1 MSTATSIV
9 RTLVSSMTTQTIT
22 TYRLGVIGDPVAHSL
37 SPALH
42 QPALD
47 LLEIPATYERWH
59 TLAADIPK
67 RVESL
72 RAPDV
77 LGASITVPH
86 KLAVMGL
93 VDDVSDAAKRAGAVN
108 TIVNRGGQLYGDNT
122 DIYGFQ
128 TALGEALGG
137 RQVRNAMILGAG
149 GAARAA
155 VLALEAM
162 NASRIFVVNRNQ
174 ERAARLLADLKPA
187 PVEIAGPD
195 EAWLSEHLP
204 IADVL
209 VNATSL
215 GWKPGETPLDVR
227 WLDRLPASAVVF
239 DMTYR
244 ETDFLQ
250 AASERRLRAA
260 DGLAML
266 VHQGARAFTLFTGE
280 PAPVEVML
288 EAARAAQARSN

>member
-1 MSTATSIV
+1 MAV
-9 RTLVSSMTTQTIT
+9 RKST
-22 TYRLGVIGDPVAHSL
+22 TYRLGVIGDPVSHSL
-37 SPALH
+37 SPALQ

-47 LLEIPATYERWH
+47 LLRIPATYERWH
-59 TLAADIPK
+59 TPAGDLPA

-77 LGASITVPH
+77 LGANVTVPH
-86 KLAVMGL
+86 KLAVMDL
-93 VDDVSDAAKRAGAVN
+93 VDEVSDSAQRAGAVN
-108 TIVNRGGQLYGDNT
+108 TIVNRAGRLYGDNT

-128 TALGEALGG
+128 TALTEALGE
-137 RQVRNAMILGAG
+137 RSARNVVVMGAG

-174 ERAARLLADLKPA
+174 ERAGRLKSDLKPA
-187 PVEIAGPD
+187 PVETAAPD
-195 EAWLSEHLP
+195 DVWFQDHLP
-204 IADVL
+204 HVDVL

-215 GWKPGETPLDVR
+215 GWKPGETPLDLR
-227 WLDRLPASAVVF
+227 WLELLPASAVVF

-244 ETDFLQ
+244 ETDLLRS
-250 AASERRLRAA
+250 ASDRGLRAA

-280 PAPVEVML
+280 TAPVEVML
-288 EAARAAQARSN
+288 AATREAQAQSR

>member
-1 MSTATSIV
+1 MTARTST
-9 RTLVSSMTTQTIT
+9 TL
-22 TYRLGVIGDPVAHSL
+22 RLGVIGDPVAHSL

-47 LLEIPATYERWH
+47 MLGIPATYERWH
-59 TLAADIPK
+59 TPVEEVPA

-77 LGASITVPH
+77 LGANVTVPH
-86 KLAVMGL
+86 KLAVMDL
-93 VDDVSDAAKRAGAVN
+93 VDEVSGSAQRAGAVN
-108 TIVNRGGQLYGDNT
+108 TIVNRDGSLYGDNT

-128 TALGEALGG
+128 TALTKALGE
-137 RQVRNAMILGAG
+137 RSARNVVILGAG

-174 ERAARLLADLKPA
+174 ERSGRLMADLAPA
-187 PVEIAGPD
+187 PVEIASPD
-195 EAWLSEHLP
+195 DVWLRAHLP
-204 IADVL
+204 LADVL

-215 GWKPGETPLDVR
+215 GWKPGEAPLDPR
-227 WLDRLPASAVVF
+227 WLDLLPASAVVF

-244 ETDFLQ
+244 ETDLLR
-250 AASERRLRAA
+250 AASERGLRAA

-280 PAPVEVML
+280 LAPVEVML
-288 EAARAAQARSN
+288 EAARAAQAQTR

>member
-1 MSTATSIV
+1 VTAQ
-9 RTLVSSMTTQTIT
+9 TTT

-47 LLEIPATYERWH
+47 LLGIPATYERWH
-59 TLAADIPK
+59 TPAAEVPS

-77 LGASITVPH
+77 LGANVTVPH
-86 KLAVMGL
+86 KLAVMAL
-93 VDDVSDAAKRAGAVN
+93 VDEVSSAAQRAGAVN
-108 TIVNRGGQLYGDNT
+108 TIVNRSGQLYGDNT

-128 TALGEALGG
+128 TALSAALEDRPVGIA
-137 RQVRNAMILGAG
+137 VILGAG

-162 NASRIFVVNRNQ
+162 GAGRICVVNRNQ
-174 ERAARLLADLKPA
+174 ERAARLQADLAPA
-187 PVEIAGPD
+187 PVEVAVPD
-195 EAWLSEHLP
+195 ADWLRDHLLQ
-204 IADVL
+204 ADVL

-215 GWKPGETPLDVR
+215 GWQPGETPLDGN
-227 WLDRLPASAVVF
+227 WLDLLPESSVVF

-244 ETDFLQ
+244 ETDLLR
-250 AASERRLRAA
+250 AASERGLRAA

-266 VHQGARAFTLFTGE
+266 VHQGARAFTLFTGQ

-288 EAARAAQARSN
+288 DAARAAQARSR

>member
-1 MSTATSIV
+1 MTARTAT
-9 RTLVSSMTTQTIT
+9 TF
-22 TYRLGVIGDPVAHSL
+22 RLGVIGDPVAHSL

-47 LLEIPATYERWH
+47 MLGIPATYERWY
-59 TLAADIPK
+59 TPAEDVPS
-67 RVESL
+67 RVKSL

-77 LGASITVPH
+77 LGANVTVPH
-86 KLAVMGL
+86 KLVVMDL
-93 VDDVSDAAKRAGAVN
+93 LDDVSDAAQRAGAVN
-108 TIVNRGGQLYGDNT
+108 TIVNRGGSLYGDNT
-122 DIYGFQ
+122 DIHGFQ
-128 TALGEALGG
+128 TALTEALVE
-137 RQVRNAMILGAG
+137 RSARTIVILGAG

-174 ERAARLLADLKPA
+174 ERSGRLMDDLAPA
-187 PVEIAGPD
+187 PVEIASPD
-195 EAWLSEHLP
+195 DVWLRDHLP
-204 IADVL
+204 LADVL

-215 GWKPGETPLDVR
+215 GWKAGETPLDLR
-227 WLDRLPASAVVF
+227 WLELLPASAVVF

-244 ETDFLQ
+244 ETDLLR
-250 AASERRLRAA
+250 ASSERELRAA

-288 EAARAAQARSN
+288 EAARAAQAQTR

>member
-1 MSTATSIV
+1 MAAH
-9 RTLVSSMTTQTIT
+9 TIT

-47 LLEIPATYERWH
+47 SVGIPATFERWH
-59 TLAADIPK
+59 TPAADVPA

-77 LGASITVPH
+77 LGASVTVPH
-86 KLAVMGL
+86 KLAVIEL
-93 VDDVSDAAKRAGAVN
+93 VDEVSSSAQRAGAVN
-108 TIVNRGGQLYGDNT
+108 TIVNRTGRLYGDNT

-128 TALGEALGG
+128 TALTDALGE
-137 RQVRNAMILGAG
+137 RRVNTAVILGAG

-162 NASRIFVVNRNQ
+162 NANCIFVVNRNQ
-174 ERAARLLADLKPA
+174 ERVERLKADLTPA
-187 PVEIAGPD
+187 PVEIAAPND
-195 EAWLSEHLP
+195 DWLREHLP
-204 IADVL
+204 HADVL
-209 VNATSL
+209 INATSL
-215 GWKPGETPLDVR
+215 GWKSGETPLADH
-227 WLDRLPASAVVF
+227 WLDLLPASAVVF

-244 ETDFLQ
+244 ETELLR
-250 AASERRLRAA
+250 AAAARGLRAA

-280 PAPVEVML
+280 NAPVELML
-288 EAARAAQARSN
+288 EAARAAQAKTT

>member
-1 MSTATSIV
+1 MAADAT
-9 RTLVSSMTTQTIT
+9 TM
-22 TYRLGVIGDPVAHSL
+22 YRLGVIGDPVAHSL

-47 LLEIPATYERWH
+47 SVGVRATYERWH
-59 TLAADIPK
+59 TPAADVPA

-77 LGASITVPH
+77 LGASVTVPH
-86 KLAVMGL
+86 KLAVMAL
-93 VDDVSDAAKRAGAVN
+93 VDEVSSSAQRAGAVN
-108 TIVNRGGQLYGDNT
+108 TIVNRDGRLYGDNT

-128 TALGEALGG
+128 TALAAALAG
-137 RQVRNAMILGAG
+137 RPVKTAVILGAG

-174 ERAARLLADLKPA
+174 DRASRLMADLAPA
-187 PVEIAGPD
+187 PVEIAAPD
-195 EAWLSEHLP
+195 EVWLREHLP
-204 IADVL
+204 QADVL

-215 GWKPGETPLDVR
+215 GWKPGETPLADH
-227 WLDRLPASAVVF
+227 WLDLLPASAVVF

-244 ETDFLQ
+244 ETELLL
-250 AASERRLRAA
+250 AAAERGLRTA
-260 DGLAML
+260 DGLGML
-266 VHQGARAFTLFTGE
+266 VHQGARAFTLFTGKS
-280 PAPVEVML
+280 APVELML
-288 EAARAAQARSN
+288 EAAQAAQAKST